1 MAHGDLPPPEAWDG
15 LLAAVRSGDQSA
27 AASMVEFLYGH
38 VLRIIRAHLPRGT
51 DEQDLAQDVFL
62 KVFAKLD
69 SFRGDQPFPHWV
81 ARIALNTCYDRL
93 RHQRSRPEIR
103 FADLSQ
109 DEADFL
115 AASLASSDADAHSDH
130 PPAESHALIGKLLDT
145 LNPTEQ
151 TVLRLLDLEQK
162 SVREISEITGWGAS
176 KVKVTAMRARRKLN
190 ETLQR
195 LESGLH

>member
-15 LLAAVRSGDQSA
+15 LLAAVRSGDQHA
-27 AASMVEFLYGH
+27 AEALVQHLYGH
-38 VLRIIRAHLPRGT
+38 VIRIIRSHLPRAT

-62 KVFAKLD
+62 KVFTKLD

-81 ARIALNTCYDRL
+81 ARIAVNTCYDRL

-103 FADLSQ
+103 FADLS
-109 DEADFL
+109 EEESEFL
-115 AASLASSDADAHSDH
+115 AASLSSPETETAPDH
-130 PPAESHALIGKLLDT
+130 APAEAHALIGKLLDT

-190 ETLQR
+190 ETLHR
-195 LESGLH
+195 LESGLR